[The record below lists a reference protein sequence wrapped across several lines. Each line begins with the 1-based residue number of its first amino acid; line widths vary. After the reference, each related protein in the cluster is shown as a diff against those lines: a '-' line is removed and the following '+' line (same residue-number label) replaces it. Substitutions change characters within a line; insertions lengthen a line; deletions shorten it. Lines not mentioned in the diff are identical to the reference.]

1 MIRLNLSFFP
11 NLCLA
16 GHMKGARSGHAVIFD
31 GAQFLVIGGYYRKT
45 QNCVPNG
52 KTITCTEQQLGLG
65 TYSAYPEF
73 MLVDEN
79 YEKYCQKAVQ
89 ET

>member
-45 QNCVPNG
+45 ENCDPNG
-52 KTITCTEQQLGLG
+52 KTVTCTEHKVVLDSQGIR
-65 TYSAYPEF
+65 
-73 MLVDEN
+73 
-79 YEKYCQKAVQ
+79 KYCKKILNFS
-89 ET
+89 